1 MIKEIKRMK
10 LYTIIVRNKREN
22 NNIKIIKKLILIFD
36 IQRNYLKLDNSKVI
50 FYLHFW
56 FFFNQKFLRFILKLI
71 LNTFFNSIFIYNK
84 F

>member
-36 IQRNYLKLDNSKVI
+36 IKEI
-50 FYLHFW
+50 
-56 FFFNQKFLRFILKLI
+56 I
-71 LNTFFNSIFIYNK
+71 
-84 F
+84 

>member
-1 MIKEIKRMK
+1 MTKEIKRMK
-10 LYTIIVRNKREN
+10 LYAIIVRNKREN

-56 FFFNQKFLRFILKLI
+56 FFSTKNF
-71 LNTFFNSIFIYNK
+71 
-84 F
+84 

>member
-1 MIKEIKRMK
+1 MTKEIKRMK

-56 FFFNQKFLRFILKLI
+56 FFFNQKFLRFIFKFI